1 MKRQLII
8 LLVILITG
16 VSMSRAQV
24 KVADKVAAETKAE
37 PSIIPADTQ
46 KQLEWEN
53 HRLKSSNLGLQIE
66 NLKRAQ
72 IDEDRAADAVLD
84 EMQKTVGDK
93 YGPRLN
99 AQGQIE
105 FVLKEQKPL
114 PPEIKKPGE
123 KK

>member
-1 MKRQLII
+1 MKRLLII

-24 KVADKVAAETKAE
+24 KVTE
-37 PSIIPADTQ
+37 PSVIPADTQ
-46 KQLEWEN
+46 KRLEWEN
-53 HRLKSSNLGLQIE
+53 HRLKSSNLSLQIE

-72 IDEDRAADAVLD
+72 VDEDRAADAVLD